1 MRRQAKVNNLLP
13 SLETEILGREFT
25 IFVENLFNFVSD
37 NSENMGI
44 LSLKETQSPPQT
56 HAHFNAIFFL
66 PIDRAPF
73 ERCVHLAHAD
83 IALSHFKAS

>member
-56 HAHFNAIFFL
+56 HAHFNAIFF
-66 PIDRAPF
+66 
-73 ERCVHLAHAD
+73 
-83 IALSHFKAS
+83 STNW